1 MVGPAGGRA
10 RGVRSLLALV
20 AALAGVAS
28 FATACSACGKNGSG
42 SGNVAAGTSSA
53 PAISRTSFPP
63 EAGPAAVR
71 DVAMWTSA
79 RGGDPEDLASLA
91 THEGA
96 AGLVEA
102 ATDPELRK
110 TALRAM
116 GFARGW
122 AQLPYLVR
130 AATEADDDE
139 ARLALDSTVELA
151 ARKRTA
157 EDVEDAAELREG
169 CEKLGALA
177 RDGERPRDRR
187 IVALRALRMMPCPK
201 QELPSDLDAR

>member
-1 MVGPAGGRA
+1 VSLPARVRGA
-10 RGVRSLLALV
+10 RSQLALV
-20 AALAGVAS
+20 AAFACVAS
-28 FATACSACGKNGSG
+28 VAAACSACGKSGGS
-42 SGNVAAGTSSA
+42 SGVNVATGTSSA
-53 PAISRTSFPP
+53 PVVSRTSFPP

-79 RGGDPEDLASLA
+79 RDGQTEDLASLA

-102 ATDPELRK
+102 AADPELRK

-122 AQLPYLVR
+122 AQLPYLVQT
-130 AATEADDDE
+130 ASGPDDEE

-151 ARKRTA
+151 ARRRTA
-157 EDVEDAAELREG
+157 EEVEDISELREG
-169 CEKLGALA
+169 CEKLGVLA
-177 RDGERPRDRR
+177 RDTERARERR
-187 IVALRALRMMPCPK
+187 VLALRALRMMPCPK